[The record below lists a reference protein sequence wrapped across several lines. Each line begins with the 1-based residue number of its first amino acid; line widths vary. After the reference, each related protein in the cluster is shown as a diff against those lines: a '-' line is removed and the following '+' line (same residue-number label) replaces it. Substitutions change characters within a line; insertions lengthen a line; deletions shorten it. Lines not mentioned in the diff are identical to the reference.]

1 MFFHAA
7 GYLKSDPTPKV
18 SSWSFLPVVGVVL
31 VVVVIVVLGA
41 LVVLN
46 QKVGTTLVV
55 VVVVVAF
62 VLLLFSLDKGFIG
75 FTNTCCCCCCKA
87 TMFRSCIRGP

>member
-1 MFFHAA
+1 M
-7 GYLKSDPTPKV
+7 V
-18 SSWSFLPVVGVVL
+18 
-31 VVVVIVVLGA
+31 VVLGA

-62 VLLLFSLDKGFIG
+62 VLLLFSLDKGLIG
-75 FTNTCCCCCCKA
+75 FTKTCCCCCCKA
-87 TMFRSCIRGP
+87 TMFRSWIRGPWRPLWVKGA

>member
-55 VVVVVAF
+55 VVAF